1 MIGHRQLTIDDYLD
15 ILRRRRWLIVLPT
28 LILPVVA
35 YLISLK
41 LPNLYTSQTL
51 VLVEQQKVP
60 DSFVKPVVTED
71 LTARL
76 ATMQEQILSRTQLQP
91 IIERFSLYQADKG
104 KVAMEDLVDRMRRS
118 ITIAPIRS
126 DMTTRT
132 GGLPGF
138 YISFVGES
146 PRQAHDVC
154 AEVTSMFVTANLKSR
169 EQSAQGTTEFLSTQ
183 LDDAKRNLDDQDAKL
198 AAFKRKYIGQLPD
211 QEQSNLTMLGTLNS
225 QLQAVTQN
233 LTRAQQDKTY
243 AESMLTQQRAAW
255 QASLSTSNNP
265 QNLEQQLAALQ
276 SQLISLQGKYT
287 EDHPDVIKTKSEITQ
302 VKKKMAEADA
312 AAANADKTSTKSAK
326 ELLNEPPQLQQ
337 LRLQIHQLDQMIA
350 VASAEQ
356 QNLQKQIREY
366 QSRIQLSPTV
376 EEEYK
381 KLTRDYDTAQKFY
394 DEMLTKKTQSEMAT
408 DLERRQQGEQ
418 FRVIDPPSMPEKP
431 TSPDRPMFA
440 AGGLFG
446 GLALGLGLAFL
457 LEMRDKSLRN
467 ERDVEFF
474 LELPTLALMP
484 WVVDGNMGNG
494 NGKKRFWQRKKP
506 QAAESRLSVGA

>member
-1 MIGHRQLTIDDYLD
+1 MTMDDYLD
-15 ILRRRRWLIVLPT
+15 ILRRRRWLILIPT
-28 LILPVVA
+28 LLVPVIA
-35 YLISLK
+35 YLISLR
-41 LPNLYTSQTL
+41 LPNLYMSQTL

-71 LTARL
+71 LAARL

-91 IIERFSLYQADKG
+91 IIERFSLYQQEKG
-104 KVAMEDLVDRMRRS
+104 RVPMEDLVDRMRKA
-118 ITIAPIRS
+118 ITITPIRS
-126 DMTTRT
+126 DAATRT
-132 GGLPGF
+132 GGMPGF
-138 YISFVGES
+138 YIAFVGDS

-154 AEVTSMFVTANLKSR
+154 AEITSMFVTANLKAR
-169 EQSAQGTTEFLSTQ
+169 EQSAQGTTEFLANQ
-183 LDDAKRNLDDQDAKL
+183 LSDAKRGLDEQDAKL
-198 AAFKRKYIGQLPD
+198 ANFKRKYLGQLPD

-233 LTRAQQDKTY
+233 LTRSQQDKTY

-255 QASLSTSNNP
+255 QASLSTANNP

-276 SQLISLQGKYT
+276 SQLISLQGRYT
-287 EDHPDVIKTKSEITQ
+287 DDHPDVIKTKSEIAQ

-312 AAANADKTSTKSAK
+312 AAANADKSSTKTAK
-326 ELLNEPPQLQQ
+326 DLLNEPPQLQQ

-350 VASAEQ
+350 AASAEQ
-356 QNLQKQIREY
+356 QSLQRQIREY
-366 QSRIQLSPTV
+366 QARIQLSPTV

-381 KLTRDYDTAQKFY
+381 QLTRDYETAQKFY
-394 DEMLTKKTQSEMAT
+394 DDLLAKKTQSEMAT

-418 FRVIDPPSMPEKP
+418 FRVMDPPNLPEKP

-484 WVVDGNMGNG
+484 WVTEDGKNG
-494 NGKKRFWQRKKP
+494 GGKKRFWQRGKS
-506 QAAESRLSVGA
+506 QAVESRLSVGA